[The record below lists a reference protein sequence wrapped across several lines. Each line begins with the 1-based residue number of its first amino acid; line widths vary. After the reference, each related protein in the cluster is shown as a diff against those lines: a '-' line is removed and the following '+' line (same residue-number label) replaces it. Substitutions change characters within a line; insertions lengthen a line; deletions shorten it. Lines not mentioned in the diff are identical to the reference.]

1 MKTKTDPVRITM
13 PMTSSPSLP
22 RTLGIFIFF
31 AFASLI
37 GGAVLGILVVQWGM
51 AQDVGWLFSLIEQ
64 GDGPTVVRRI
74 QTLTA
79 IALAPWLLKQIG
91 WRGFSDLGWRAEK
104 RDIWISVA
112 EGYVIGV
119 ISMGILTALAFAAD
133 VRIFQPDKVPHLWLE
148 VAAGVLIT
156 GIGVGIVE
164 DVMARGVLFRS
175 LARSTT
181 PWLACLLTSILFSYA
196 HFAEIEFPAVFEE
209 GIGPAVLASLQG
221 EFVLEQNAHIVLEFI
236 NLAMLGIVFC
246 RMVSLKGHIWLAVG
260 FHASAVGMIKTI
272 SILTNVNWD
281 TPRNLWVGTNSGYLD
296 GWACL
301 VFLGLL
307 LGIVEF
313 RIFRK
318 DQNQQEQKASS
329 EL

>member
-1 MKTKTDPVRITM
+1 M
-13 PMTSSPSLP
+13 PPSSSSLP
-22 RTLGIFIFF
+22 RTLGIFLFF
-31 AFASLI
+31 ALASLV
-37 GGAVLGILVVQWGM
+37 GGAVIGIVLVRWGL
-51 AQDVGWLFSLIEQ
+51 ASGDGLLFSLIENH
-64 GDGPTVVRRI
+64 GGSTIVRRI

-91 WRGFSDLGWRAEK
+91 WRGFTDLGCRAEK
-104 RDIWISVA
+104 RDAWISVA
-112 EGYVIGV
+112 EGYVIGI
-119 ISMGILTALAFAAD
+119 ISMGILTALAFRAD
-133 VRIFQPDKVPHLWLE
+133 VRIFQPDEVPRLWLE

-156 GIGVGIVE
+156 GVGVGIVE
-164 DVMARGVLFRS
+164 EVMARGVLFRS

-181 PWLACLLTSILFSYA
+181 PWLAGLLTSILFSYA
-196 HFAEIEFPAVFEE
+196 HFAEIEFPAVFEQ
-209 GIGPAVLASLQG
+209 GVWPAVLASLQG
-221 EFVLEQNAHIVLEFI
+221 EFVLEENAHIVLEFI

-281 TPRNLWVGTNSGYLD
+281 TPRNLWIGTNSGYLD

-307 LGIVEF
+307 LGVVEF

-318 DQNQQEQKASS
+318 GQNQQEQKASA